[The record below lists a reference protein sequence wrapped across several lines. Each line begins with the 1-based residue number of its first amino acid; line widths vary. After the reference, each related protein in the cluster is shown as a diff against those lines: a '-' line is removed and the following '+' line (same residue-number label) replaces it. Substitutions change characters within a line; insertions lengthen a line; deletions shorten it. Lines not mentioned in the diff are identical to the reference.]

1 MTDSGSVA
9 HVSFRVR
16 CETLGHGEE
25 VFLVKEDD
33 VNLGNVSSEIQSYSF
48 LDPSRFDNVVGP
60 EGGDLCSCLFDGQ
73 GMAIHPIVVTM
84 RSIRRDIN
92 LACFVLR

>member
-1 MTDSGSVA
+1 MNSSMMTDSGSVA

-33 VNLGNVSSEIQSYSF
+33 VNLGNVSSENFQPYSH
-48 LDPSRFDNVVGP
+48 LDLSHCDNLMGP
-60 EGGDLCSCLFDGQ
+60 ETRDLS
-73 GMAIHPIVVTM
+73 
-84 RSIRRDIN
+84 
-92 LACFVLR
+92 